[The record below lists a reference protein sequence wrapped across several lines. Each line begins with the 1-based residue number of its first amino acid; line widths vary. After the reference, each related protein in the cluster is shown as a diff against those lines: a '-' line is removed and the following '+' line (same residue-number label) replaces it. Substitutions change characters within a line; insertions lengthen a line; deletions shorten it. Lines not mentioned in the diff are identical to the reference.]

1 MQNKLRRI
9 LQKQDGIAILFVLC
23 LGALFVALAA
33 ALGYAASVLTANAN
47 SQLRE
52 QQAYQ
57 LAVSFSDVLEQE
69 LNTETSDFADF
80 INGTYMNS
88 VAYGTNIYTQES
100 GKTVINGPEEKPK
113 VAEEA
118 DKLTLTLQR
127 RPGTEADD
135 LTADIPIHYSDA
147 ENLAKKLTEMESTE
161 HTVKDLELD
170 ITVKAEKDG
179 VSYAYTVNYVRSAH
193 YDVYYTLNNDDTTHY
208 DWDPNERK
216 FYVDGDV
223 DGDKD
228 KDVKVTDTNNL
239 QVTLHYN
246 TTPKPTNITYTRGLR
261 SQKGAT

>member
-9 LQKQDGIAILFVLC
+9 LQKQDGIAILLVLC

-52 QQAYQ
+52 QQTYQ
-57 LAVSFSDVLEQE
+57 LAVSFSDVLEKE
-69 LNTETSDFADF
+69 LKDETSEFAKF
-80 INGTYMNS
+80 INDTYMNS

-100 GKTVINGPEEKPK
+100 GKTVMNGS
-113 VAEEA
+113 AAGTNAAGA

-127 RPGTEADD
+127 RPGAEADYLTAGVSIPYSNADD
-135 LTADIPIHYSDA
+135 LA
-147 ENLAKKLTEMESTE
+147 ETLSGKQSPEY
-161 HTVKDLELD
+161 TVKDLELD

-179 VSYAYTVNYVRSAH
+179 VNYAYTVNYVRSAH
-193 YDVYYTLNNDDTTHY
+193 YDVLYYTLDNDDATHY
-208 DWDPNERK
+208 TWDASDKK
-216 FYVDGDV
+216 FHAGAATVT
-223 DGDKD
+223 
-228 KDVKVTDTNNL
+228 VTDTNNP

-246 TTPKPTNITYTRGLR
+246 TNGKPTGVTYTRGVR

>member
-9 LQKQDGIAILFVLC
+9 LQKQDGIAILLVLC

-57 LAVSFSDVLEQE
+57 LAVSFSDVLEKE
-69 LNTETSDFADF
+69 LKDENSDFATF
-80 INGTYMNS
+80 INETYMKS

-100 GKTVINGPEEKPK
+100 GKTVMKSSEHKTTAE
-113 VAEEA
+113 EEA
-118 DKLTLTLQR
+118 DNLTLTLQR
-127 RPGTEADD
+127 RPGAEADD
-135 LTADIPIHYSDA
+135 LTAGRSIPYSNADD
-147 ENLAKKLTEMESTE
+147 LAKTLSEMESTE

-193 YDVYYTLNNDDTTHY
+193 YEVYYTLDEDTTHY
-208 DWDPNERK
+208 TWKATDKK
-216 FYVDGDV
+216 FHAVTGSDTV
-223 DGDKD
+223 E
-228 KDVKVTDTNNL
+228 VTDTNSP

-246 TTPKPTNITYTRGLR
+246 TTQPLTNITYTRGLR

>member
-9 LQKQDGIAILFVLC
+9 LQKQDGIAILLVLC

-57 LAVSFSDVLEQE
+57 LAVSFSDVLEKE
-69 LNTETSDFADF
+69 LNTETSEFADF

-100 GKTVINGPEEKPK
+100 GKTVIKSREKENDE
-113 VAEEA
+113 AGA

-127 RPGTEADD
+127 RPGAEADY
-135 LTADIPIHYSDA
+135 LTAGIPITYSDA
-147 ENLAKKLTEMESTE
+147 ENLAKTLTEMESIE

-179 VSYAYTVNYVRSAH
+179 VNYAYTVNYVRSAH
-193 YDVYYTLNNDDTTHY
+193 YDVLYYTLDNDDATHY
-208 DWDPNERK
+208 TWNASDKK
-216 FYVDGDV
+216 FHAGAATVD
-223 DGDKD
+223 
-228 KDVKVTDTNNL
+228 VTGANNPK
-239 QVTLHYN
+239 VTLHYN
-246 TTPKPTNITYTRGLR
+246 TTQKPTSLTLSLIHI
-261 SQKGAT
+261 

>member
-9 LQKQDGIAILFVLC
+9 LQKQDGIAILLVLC

-57 LAVSFSDVLEQE
+57 LAVSFSDVLEKE
-69 LNTETSDFADF
+69 LNTETSEFAKF
-80 INGTYMNS
+80 INDTYMNS

-100 GKTVINGPEEKPK
+100 GKTVIKSREKENDE
-113 VAEEA
+113 AGA

-127 RPGTEADD
+127 RPGAEADFLTAGIPIPYSDADD
-135 LTADIPIHYSDA
+135 LAKTLSDKDNA
-147 ENLAKKLTEMESTE
+147 T

-193 YDVYYTLNNDDTTHY
+193 YNVLYYTLDNDTMHYTWNAEEKKFHAGAKTVDVTGANN
-208 DWDPNERK
+208 PK
-216 FYVDGDV
+216 
-223 DGDKD
+223 
-228 KDVKVTDTNNL
+228 
-239 QVTLHYN
+239 VTLHYN
-246 TTPKPTNITYTRGLR
+246 TTQTPTDVTYTRGLR

>member
-9 LQKQDGIAILFVLC
+9 LQKQDGIAILLVLC

-69 LNTETSDFADF
+69 LKDKNSEFTKF
-80 INGTYMNS
+80 INDTYMYS

-100 GKTVINGPEEKPK
+100 GKTVMNGST
-113 VAEEA
+113 ADTNAANA

-127 RPGTEADD
+127 RPGTEADY
-135 LTADIPIHYSDA
+135 LTAGRSIPYGSADDLA
-147 ENLAKKLTEMESTE
+147 ETLLEMESPT

-170 ITVKAEKDG
+170 VTVKAEKDG

-193 YDVYYTLNNDDTTHY
+193 YEVSYYTLNNNDTTHY
-208 DWDPNERK
+208 TWNAEDKK
-216 FYVDGDV
+216 FHAGTTTVD
-223 DGDKD
+223 
-228 KDVKVTDTNNL
+228 VTGATPPT
-239 QVTLHYN
+239 VTLHYN

>member
-9 LQKQDGIAILFVLC
+9 LQKQDGIAILLVLC

-57 LAVSFSDVLEQE
+57 LAVSFSDVLEKE
-69 LNTETSDFADF
+69 LKDEDSSFATF
-80 INGTYMNS
+80 INDTYMYS

-100 GKTVINGPEEKPK
+100 GKTVMNGST
-113 VAEEA
+113 ADTNAANA

-127 RPGTEADD
+127 RPGTEADY
-135 LTADIPIHYSDA
+135 LTAGRSIPYGSA
-147 ENLAKKLTEMESTE
+147 EDLAKTLLEMKSST

-170 ITVKAEKDG
+170 VTVKAEKDG

-193 YDVYYTLNNDDTTHY
+193 YEVSYYTLNNNDTTHY
-208 DWDPNERK
+208 TWNAEDKK
-216 FYVDGDV
+216 FHAGATTVD
-223 DGDKD
+223 
-228 KDVKVTDTNNL
+228 VTGANNPT
-239 QVTLHYN
+239 VTLHYN
-246 TTPKPTNITYTRGLR
+246 TIPKPTNRTYTRGLR

>member
-9 LQKQDGIAILFVLC
+9 LQKQDGIAILLVLC

-69 LNTETSDFADF
+69 LKDETSKFAKF
-80 INGTYMNS
+80 INETYMTS

-100 GKTVINGPEEKPK
+100 GKTVIKSRKKENDEAG
-113 VAEEA
+113 A

-127 RPGTEADD
+127 RPGAEADFLTAGIPIPYSTADD
-135 LTADIPIHYSDA
+135 LA
-147 ENLAKKLTEMESTE
+147 ETLSGKQSPEY
-161 HTVKDLELD
+161 TVKDLELD

-193 YDVYYTLNNDDTTHY
+193 YNVLYYTLDNNDAMHYTWDAAKKTFSTGSTT
-208 DWDPNERK
+208 
-216 FYVDGDV
+216 VT
-223 DGDKD
+223 
-228 KDVKVTDTNNL
+228 VTDTNKP

>member
-9 LQKQDGIAILFVLC
+9 LQKQDGIAILLVLC

-69 LNTETSDFADF
+69 LNTETSEFAKF
-80 INGTYMNS
+80 INDTYMNS

-100 GKTVINGPEEKPK
+100 GKTVMNGS
-113 VAEEA
+113 AAGTNAAGA

-127 RPGTEADD
+127 RPGAEADD
-135 LTADIPIHYSDA
+135 LTAGIPIPYSDA
-147 ENLAKKLTEMESTE
+147 DDLAKTLSDKDNAT

-193 YDVYYTLNNDDTTHY
+193 YDVLYYTLDNDTMHYTWNAEEKKFHAGATT
-208 DWDPNERK
+208 
-216 FYVDGDV
+216 VT
-223 DGDKD
+223 
-228 KDVKVTDTNNL
+228 VTDTNKP

-246 TTPKPTNITYTRGLR
+246 TTQKPTGVTYTRGVR

>member
-9 LQKQDGIAILFVLC
+9 LQKQDGIAILLVLC

-57 LAVSFSDVLEQE
+57 LAVSFSDVLEKE
-69 LNTETSDFADF
+69 LENKDSEFTKF
-80 INGTYMNS
+80 INDAYMYS
-88 VAYGTNIYTQES
+88 VTYGTNIYTQES
-100 GKTVINGPEEKPK
+100 GKTVMNGST
-113 VAEEA
+113 ADTNAANA

-127 RPGTEADD
+127 RPGTEADY
-135 LTADIPIHYSDA
+135 LTEGIPITYGSADD
-147 ENLAKKLTEMESTE
+147 LAKTLSDIASST

-193 YDVYYTLNNDDTTHY
+193 YDVYYTLNNNGATHY
-208 DWDPNERK
+208 KWDPNERK
-216 FYVDGDV
+216 FYVDGD
-223 DGDKD
+223 GD
-228 KDVKVTDTNNL
+228 KDVKVTDTNNP
-239 QVTLHYN
+239 QVTLHYDTSRN
-246 TTPKPTNITYTRGLR
+246 PTNITYTRGLR

>member
-9 LQKQDGIAILFVLC
+9 LQKQDGIAILLVLC

-52 QQAYQ
+52 QQTYQ

-69 LNTETSDFADF
+69 LNKDSEFAKF
-80 INGTYMNS
+80 INKTYMNS

-100 GKTVINGPEEKPK
+100 GKTVMNGS
-113 VAEEA
+113 AAATNAAEA

-127 RPGTEADD
+127 RPGAEADYLTAGVSIPYNDADD
-135 LTADIPIHYSDA
+135 LATALSD
-147 ENLAKKLTEMESTE
+147 MDSTT

-193 YDVYYTLNNDDTTHY
+193 YDVLYYTLNNDDTTHY
-208 DWDPNERK
+208 TWDASDKK
-216 FYVDGDV
+216 FHAGAITVDVNDAN
-223 DGDKD
+223 KPA
-228 KDVKVTDTNNL
+228 
-239 QVTLHYN
+239 VTLHYDTN
-246 TTPKPTNITYTRGLR
+246 GTPTGVTYTRGLR

>member
-9 LQKQDGIAILFVLC
+9 LRKQDGIAILLVLC

-57 LAVSFSDVLEQE
+57 LAVSFSDVLEKE
-69 LNTETSDFADF
+69 LKDETSDFAKF
-80 INGTYMNS
+80 INDTYMNS

-100 GKTVINGPEEKPK
+100 GKTVMNGS
-113 VAEEA
+113 AAGTNAAAEA

-127 RPGTEADD
+127 RPGAEADD
-135 LTADIPIHYSDA
+135 LTAGIPISYSDA
-147 ENLAKKLTEMESTE
+147 DDLATTLSGMESTE

-193 YDVYYTLNNDDTTHY
+193 YNVLYYTLNNNDATHY
-208 DWDPNERK
+208 TWDATNKK
-216 FYVDGDV
+216 FHAGAETVD
-223 DGDKD
+223 
-228 KDVKVTDTNNL
+228 VTGENNP

-246 TTPKPTNITYTRGLR
+246 TTLKPTGVTYTRGVR

>member
-9 LQKQDGIAILFVLC
+9 LQKQDGIAILLVLC

-57 LAVSFSDVLEQE
+57 LAVSFSDVLEKE
-69 LNTETSDFADF
+69 LNKDSEFATF
-80 INGTYMNS
+80 INETYMNS

-100 GKTVINGPEEKPK
+100 GKTVMNGS
-113 VAEEA
+113 AAATNAAEA

-127 RPGTEADD
+127 RPGAEADYLTAGIPITYSDADD
-135 LTADIPIHYSDA
+135 L
-147 ENLAKKLTEMESTE
+147 AKTLSEMESTT

-193 YDVYYTLNNDDTTHY
+193 YDVLYYTLNNDDTTHY
-208 DWDPNERK
+208 TWNASDKK
-216 FYVDGDV
+216 FHAGAITVD
-223 DGDKD
+223 
-228 KDVKVTDTNNL
+228 VTDTYKPT
-239 QVTLHYN
+239 VTLHYDTN
-246 TTPKPTNITYTRGLR
+246 GTPTGVTYTRGLR

>member
-9 LQKQDGIAILFVLC
+9 LQKQDGIAILLVLC

-52 QQAYQ
+52 QQTYQ
-57 LAVSFSDVLEQE
+57 LAVSFSDVLEKE
-69 LNTETSDFADF
+69 LKDETSDFAKF
-80 INGTYMNS
+80 INDTYMYS

-100 GKTVINGPEEKPK
+100 GKTVMNGS
-113 VAEEA
+113 VAGTNAAGA

-127 RPGTEADD
+127 RPGAEADYLTAGVSIPYSNADD
-135 LTADIPIHYSDA
+135 LA
-147 ENLAKKLTEMESTE
+147 ETLSGKQSPEY
-161 HTVKDLELD
+161 TVKDLELD

-193 YDVYYTLNNDDTTHY
+193 YDVSYYTLNNDDTTHY
-208 DWDPNERK
+208 TWDASDKK
-216 FYVDGDV
+216 FHAGAITVDVNDAN
-223 DGDKD
+223 KPA
-228 KDVKVTDTNNL
+228 
-239 QVTLHYN
+239 VTLHYDTN
-246 TTPKPTNITYTRGLR
+246 GTPTGVTYTRGLR

>member
-9 LQKQDGIAILFVLC
+9 LQKQDGIAILLVLC

-52 QQAYQ
+52 QQTYQ
-57 LAVSFSDVLEQE
+57 LAVSFSDVLEKE
-69 LNTETSDFADF
+69 LKDENSEFAKF
-80 INGTYMNS
+80 INKTYMNS

-100 GKTVINGPEEKPK
+100 GKTVMNGS
-113 VAEEA
+113 VTGTNAAAEA

-127 RPGTEADD
+127 RPGAEADD
-135 LTADIPIHYSDA
+135 LTAGVSIPYNDADDLATALSD
-147 ENLAKKLTEMESTE
+147 MDSTT

-193 YDVYYTLNNDDTTHY
+193 YDVSYYTLDNDDATHY
-208 DWDPNERK
+208 TWNASDKK
-216 FYVDGDV
+216 FHAGAITVD
-223 DGDKD
+223 
-228 KDVKVTDTNNL
+228 VTGANTP

-246 TTPKPTNITYTRGLR
+246 TTQKPTDVTYTRGLR

>member
-9 LQKQDGIAILFVLC
+9 LQKQDGIAILLVLC

-57 LAVSFSDVLEQE
+57 LAVSFSDVLEKE
-69 LNTETSDFADF
+69 LNTETSEFADF

-100 GKTVINGPEEKPK
+100 GKTVMNGS
-113 VAEEA
+113 AAGTNAAGA

-127 RPGTEADD
+127 RPGAEADYLTAGIPIPYSTADD
-135 LTADIPIHYSDA
+135 LA
-147 ENLAKKLTEMESTE
+147 ETLSGKQSPE

-193 YDVYYTLNNDDTTHY
+193 YNVLYYTLDNNDAMHYTWDAAKKTFSAGSTT
-208 DWDPNERK
+208 
-216 FYVDGDV
+216 VT
-223 DGDKD
+223 
-228 KDVKVTDTNNL
+228 VTDTNNP

-246 TTPKPTNITYTRGLR
+246 TTQKPTGVTYTRGVR

>member
-9 LQKQDGIAILFVLC
+9 LQKQDGIAILLVLC

-52 QQAYQ
+52 QQTYQ

-69 LNTETSDFADF
+69 LNKDSEFAKF
-80 INGTYMNS
+80 INKTYMNS

-100 GKTVINGPEEKPK
+100 GKTVMNGS
-113 VAEEA
+113 ATGTNAAANA

-127 RPGTEADD
+127 RPGTEADY
-135 LTADIPIHYSDA
+135 LTAGRSIPYSDA
-147 ENLAKKLTEMESTE
+147 DDLAETLSEMKSST

-170 ITVKAEKDG
+170 VTVKAEKDG

-193 YDVYYTLNNDDTTHY
+193 YEVSYYTLNNNDTTHY
-208 DWDPNERK
+208 TWNAEDKK
-216 FYVDGDV
+216 FHAGTTTVD
-223 DGDKD
+223 
-228 KDVKVTDTNNL
+228 VTGADTP
-239 QVTLHYN
+239 QVTLHYD
-246 TTPKPTNITYTRGLR
+246 TTQKPTNITYTRGLR

>member
-9 LQKQDGIAILFVLC
+9 LQKQDGIAILLVLC

-52 QQAYQ
+52 QQTYQ

-69 LNTETSDFADF
+69 LNKDSEFATF
-80 INGTYMNS
+80 INDTYMNS

-100 GKTVINGPEEKPK
+100 GKTVMNGS
-113 VAEEA
+113 VTGTNTAGA

-127 RPGTEADD
+127 RPGAEADD
-135 LTADIPIHYSDA
+135 LTAGVSIPYNDADDLATALSD
-147 ENLAKKLTEMESTE
+147 MDSTT

-193 YDVYYTLNNDDTTHY
+193 YDVLYYTLNNDDTTHY
-208 DWDPNERK
+208 TWGASDKK
-216 FYVDGDV
+216 FHTGSTTVD
-223 DGDKD
+223 
-228 KDVKVTDTNNL
+228 VTGANNP
-239 QVTLHYN
+239 QVTLHYD
-246 TTPKPTNITYTRGLR
+246 TTQKPTGVTYTRGLR

>member
-9 LQKQDGIAILFVLC
+9 LQKQDGIAILLVLC

-52 QQAYQ
+52 QQTYQ

-69 LNTETSDFADF
+69 LNKDSEFAKF
-80 INGTYMNS
+80 INDTYMKS

-100 GKTVINGPEEKPK
+100 GKTVMNGS
-113 VAEEA
+113 AAGTNAAEA

-127 RPGTEADD
+127 RPGAEADYLTAGVSIPYSNADD
-135 LTADIPIHYSDA
+135 LATTLSDM
-147 ENLAKKLTEMESTE
+147 ECLT

-193 YDVYYTLNNDDTTHY
+193 YDVLYYTLDNDDATHY
-208 DWDPNERK
+208 TWDATNK
-216 FYVDGDV
+216 TFSAGSTTVD
-223 DGDKD
+223 
-228 KDVKVTDTNNL
+228 VTGANNP

>member
-57 LAVSFSDVLEQE
+57 LAVSFSDVLEKE
-69 LNTETSDFADF
+69 LKDETSDFAKF
-80 INGTYMNS
+80 INETYMNS

-100 GKTVINGPEEKPK
+100 GKTVMNGS
-113 VAEEA
+113 VTGTNAAGA
-118 DKLTLTLQR
+118 DSLTLTLQR
-127 RPGTEADD
+127 RPGAEADYLTAGVSIPYSNADD
-135 LTADIPIHYSDA
+135 LA
-147 ENLAKKLTEMESTE
+147 ETLSEMESTE

-179 VSYAYTVNYVRSAH
+179 VNYAYTVNYVRSAH
-193 YDVYYTLNNDDTTHY
+193 YNVLYYTLDNDNTTHY
-208 DWDPNERK
+208 TCDATNK
-216 FYVDGDV
+216 TFSAGSKTVT
-223 DGDKD
+223 
-228 KDVKVTDTNNL
+228 VTDTNKP

-246 TTPKPTNITYTRGLR
+246 TTEKPTGVTYTRGVR

>member
-9 LQKQDGIAILFVLC
+9 LQKQDGIAILLVLC

-57 LAVSFSDVLEQE
+57 LAVSFSDVLEKE
-69 LNTETSDFADF
+69 LNTETSDFAKF
-80 INGTYMNS
+80 INETYMNS

-100 GKTVINGPEEKPK
+100 GKTVMNGS
-113 VAEEA
+113 AAGTNAAAEA

-147 ENLAKKLTEMESTE
+147 ENLAKTLTEMESTE

-179 VSYAYTVNYVRSAH
+179 VSYAYTVN
-193 YDVYYTLNNDDTTHY
+193 
-208 DWDPNERK
+208 
-216 FYVDGDV
+216 
-223 DGDKD
+223 
-228 KDVKVTDTNNL
+228 
-239 QVTLHYN
+239 
-246 TTPKPTNITYTRGLR
+246 
-261 SQKGAT
+261 

>member
-9 LQKQDGIAILFVLC
+9 LQKQDGIAILLVLC

-69 LNTETSDFADF
+69 LKNKDSEFTKF
-80 INGTYMNS
+80 INDTYMYS

-100 GKTVINGPEEKPK
+100 GKTVMKSRENATDAAG
-113 VAEEA
+113 A
-118 DKLTLTLQR
+118 DNLTLTLQR
-127 RPGTEADD
+127 RPGTEADY
-135 LTADIPIHYSDA
+135 LTAGRSIPYSDA
-147 ENLAKKLTEMESTE
+147 DDLAKTLSEMKSST

-170 ITVKAEKDG
+170 VTVKAEKDG

-193 YDVYYTLNNDDTTHY
+193 YEVSYYTLNNNDATHY
-208 DWDPNERK
+208 DWDEEEKK
-216 FYVDGDV
+216 FCVGDIKVGVDDRP
-223 DGDKD
+223 
-228 KDVKVTDTNNL
+228 T
-239 QVTLHYN
+239 VTLHYN

>member
-9 LQKQDGIAILFVLC
+9 LQKQDGIAILLVLC

-52 QQAYQ
+52 QQTYQ

-69 LNTETSDFADF
+69 LNKDSEFATF
-80 INGTYMNS
+80 INDTYMNS

-100 GKTVINGPEEKPK
+100 GKTVMNGS
-113 VAEEA
+113 AAATNAAEA

-127 RPGTEADD
+127 RPGAEADYLTAGVSIPYSNADD
-135 LTADIPIHYSDA
+135 LATTLSGKQSPEY
-147 ENLAKKLTEMESTE
+147 
-161 HTVKDLELD
+161 TVKDLELD

-179 VSYAYTVNYVRSAH
+179 VSYAYTVNYVRRAH
-193 YDVYYTLNNDDTTHY
+193 YDVLYYTLDNDDATHY
-208 DWDPNERK
+208 NWDATNK
-216 FYVDGDV
+216 TFSAGSTT
-223 DGDKD
+223 
-228 KDVKVTDTNNL
+228 VTVNDTNKPT
-239 QVTLHYN
+239 VTLHYD
-246 TTPKPTNITYTRGLR
+246 TTQKPTGVTYTRGLR

>member
-9 LQKQDGIAILFVLC
+9 LQKQDGIAILLVLC

-69 LNTETSDFADF
+69 LKNKDSEFTKF
-80 INGTYMNS
+80 INDTYMYS

-100 GKTVINGPEEKPK
+100 GKTVMKSRENATDAAG
-113 VAEEA
+113 A

-127 RPGTEADD
+127 RPGTEADY
-135 LTADIPIHYSDA
+135 LTAGRSIPYSDA
-147 ENLAKKLTEMESTE
+147 DDLATALSEMESPT

-170 ITVKAEKDG
+170 VTVKAEKDG

-193 YDVYYTLNNDDTTHY
+193 YEVSYYTLNNNDATHY
-208 DWDPNERK
+208 TWDATNKTFRAGGTTVG
-216 FYVDGDV
+216 VDDRP
-223 DGDKD
+223 
-228 KDVKVTDTNNL
+228 T
-239 QVTLHYN
+239 VTLHYN

>member
-9 LQKQDGIAILFVLC
+9 LQKQDGIAILLVLC

-57 LAVSFSDVLEQE
+57 LAVSFSDVLEKE
-69 LNTETSDFADF
+69 LNTETSEFADF

-100 GKTVINGPEEKPK
+100 GKTVMNGS
-113 VAEEA
+113 AAGTNAAAEA

-127 RPGTEADD
+127 RPGAEADFLTAGIPIPYSTADD
-135 LTADIPIHYSDA
+135 LA
-147 ENLAKKLTEMESTE
+147 ETLSGKQSPEY
-161 HTVKDLELD
+161 TVKDLELD

-216 FYVDGDV
+216 FYVDR
-223 DGDKD
+223 DGD
-228 KDVKVTDTNNL
+228 KDVKVTDTNSP
-239 QVTLHYN
+239 QVTLHYDTN
-246 TTPKPTNITYTRGLR
+246 GTPTSLTYTRGLR

>member
-9 LQKQDGIAILFVLC
+9 LQKQDGIAILLVLC

-69 LNTETSDFADF
+69 LKDETSEFAKF
-80 INGTYMNS
+80 INDTYMNS

-100 GKTVINGPEEKPK
+100 GKTVMDGSAADTN
-113 VAEEA
+113 AAAEA

-127 RPGTEADD
+127 RPGTEADF
-135 LTADIPIHYSDA
+135 LTADIPITYSDA
-147 ENLAKKLTEMESTE
+147 ENLAKTLTEMESIE

-193 YDVYYTLNNDDTTHY
+193 YDVLYYTLDNDDATHY
-208 DWDPNERK
+208 TWNASDKK
-216 FYVDGDV
+216 FHAGAATVT
-223 DGDKD
+223 
-228 KDVKVTDTNNL
+228 VTDTYKPT
-239 QVTLHYN
+239 VTLHYN
-246 TTPKPTNITYTRGLR
+246 TTQKPTGVTYTRGVR

>member
-9 LQKQDGIAILFVLC
+9 LQKQDGIAILLVLC

-57 LAVSFSDVLEQE
+57 LAVSFSDVLEKE
-69 LNTETSDFADF
+69 LNTETSEFADF

-100 GKTVINGPEEKPK
+100 GKTVMNGS
-113 VAEEA
+113 AAGTNAAGA

-127 RPGTEADD
+127 RPGAEADY
-135 LTADIPIHYSDA
+135 LTAGIPITYSDA
-147 ENLAKKLTEMESTE
+147 ENLAKTLTEMESTE
-161 HTVKDLELD
+161 QTVKDLELD

-193 YDVYYTLNNDDTTHY
+193 YDVLYYTLDNDDATHY
-208 DWDPNERK
+208 TWNASDKK
-216 FYVDGDV
+216 FHAGAATVD
-223 DGDKD
+223 
-228 KDVKVTDTNNL
+228 VTGANNPK
-239 QVTLHYN
+239 VTLHYN
-246 TTPKPTNITYTRGLR
+246 TTQKPTGVTYTRGVR

>member
-9 LQKQDGIAILFVLC
+9 LQKQDGIAILLVLC

-57 LAVSFSDVLEQE
+57 LAVSFSDVLEKE
-69 LNTETSDFADF
+69 LKDETSDFAKF
-80 INGTYMNS
+80 INETYMNS

-100 GKTVINGPEEKPK
+100 GKTVMNGS
-113 VAEEA
+113 AAGTNAAAEA

-127 RPGTEADD
+127 RPGAEADYLTAGIPIPYSTADD
-135 LTADIPIHYSDA
+135 LA
-147 ENLAKKLTEMESTE
+147 ETLSGKQSPEY
-161 HTVKDLELD
+161 TVKDLELD

-179 VSYAYTVNYVRSAH
+179 VNYAYTVNYVRSAH
-193 YDVYYTLNNDDTTHY
+193 YDVLYYTLDNDDATHY
-208 DWDPNERK
+208 TWNASDKK
-216 FYVDGDV
+216 FHAGAATVD
-223 DGDKD
+223 
-228 KDVKVTDTNNL
+228 VTGANNPK
-239 QVTLHYN
+239 VTLHYN
-246 TTPKPTNITYTRGLR
+246 TNGKPTDVTYTRGVR

>member
-9 LQKQDGIAILFVLC
+9 LQKQDGIAILLVLC

-57 LAVSFSDVLEQE
+57 LAVSFSDVLEKE
-69 LNTETSDFADF
+69 LKDETSEFADF

-100 GKTVINGPEEKPK
+100 GKTVIKSREKENDE
-113 VAEEA
+113 AGA

-135 LTADIPIHYSDA
+135 LTADIPIPYSDA
-147 ENLAKKLTEMESTE
+147 ENLAETLSEMESPT

-179 VSYAYTVNYVRSAH
+179 VSYAYTVNYVRDAH
-193 YDVYYTLNNDDTTHY
+193 YNVYYTLDNNDATHY
-208 DWDPNERK
+208 RWDATGKK
-216 FYVDGDV
+216 FYVSRIYVSRIDEEG
-223 DGDKD
+223 
-228 KDVKVTDTNNL
+228 VKVTDTNKP

-246 TTPKPTNITYTRGLR
+246 TTQTPTDVTYTRGVR

>member
-9 LQKQDGIAILFVLC
+9 LQKQDGIAILLVLC

-52 QQAYQ
+52 QQTYQ
-57 LAVSFSDVLEQE
+57 LAVSFSDVLEKE
-69 LNTETSDFADF
+69 LNTETSEFAKF
-80 INGTYMNS
+80 INDTYMNS

-100 GKTVINGPEEKPK
+100 GKTVMNGS
-113 VAEEA
+113 AAATNAAAEA

-127 RPGTEADD
+127 RPGAEADYLTAGIPISYNDADD
-135 LTADIPIHYSDA
+135 LA
-147 ENLAKKLTEMESTE
+147 ETLTEMESPT

-193 YDVYYTLNNDDTTHY
+193 YEVSYYTLNNNDAMHYTWNAANKTFSAGSTT
-208 DWDPNERK
+208 
-216 FYVDGDV
+216 VT
-223 DGDKD
+223 
-228 KDVKVTDTNNL
+228 VTDTNKP

-246 TTPKPTNITYTRGLR
+246 TTQKPAGVTYTRGVR

>member
-9 LQKQDGIAILFVLC
+9 LQKQDGIAILLVLC

-57 LAVSFSDVLEQE
+57 LAVSFSDVLEKE
-69 LNTETSDFADF
+69 LKDETSEFAKF
-80 INGTYMNS
+80 INDTYMNS

-100 GKTVINGPEEKPK
+100 GKTVMNGS
-113 VAEEA
+113 AAGTNAAGA

-127 RPGTEADD
+127 RPGAEADYLTAGIPIPYSDADD
-135 LTADIPIHYSDA
+135 LA
-147 ENLAKKLTEMESTE
+147 ETLSGKQSPEY
-161 HTVKDLELD
+161 TVKDLELD

-193 YDVYYTLNNDDTTHY
+193 YDVLYYTLDNDDATHY
-208 DWDPNERK
+208 TWNASDKK
-216 FYVDGDV
+216 FHAGAATVD
-223 DGDKD
+223 
-228 KDVKVTDTNNL
+228 VTGANNPK
-239 QVTLHYN
+239 VTLHYN
-246 TTPKPTNITYTRGLR
+246 TTQKPTGVTYTRGLR

>member
-9 LQKQDGIAILFVLC
+9 LQKQDGIAILLVLC

-52 QQAYQ
+52 QQTYQ

-69 LNTETSDFADF
+69 LNKDSEFATF
-80 INGTYMNS
+80 INETYMNS

-100 GKTVINGPEEKPK
+100 GKTVMNGS
-113 VAEEA
+113 AAGTNAAGA

-127 RPGTEADD
+127 RPGAEADFLTAGVSIPYSNADD
-135 LTADIPIHYSDA
+135 LA
-147 ENLAKKLTEMESTE
+147 ETLSGMESPT

-193 YDVYYTLNNDDTTHY
+193 YDVLYYTLDNDDTTHY
-208 DWDPNERK
+208 TWNASDKK
-216 FYVDGDV
+216 FHAGAITVDV
-223 DGDKD
+223 N
-228 KDVKVTDTNNL
+228 DTNKPA
-239 QVTLHYN
+239 VTLHYDTN
-246 TTPKPTNITYTRGLR
+246 GTPTSLTYTRGLR

>member
-9 LQKQDGIAILFVLC
+9 LQKQDGIAILLVLC

-57 LAVSFSDVLEQE
+57 LAVSFSDVLEKE
-69 LNTETSDFADF
+69 LKDENREFAKF
-80 INGTYMNS
+80 INGTYMYS

-100 GKTVINGPEEKPK
+100 GKTVMNGS
-113 VAEEA
+113 AAGTNAAANA

-127 RPGTEADD
+127 RPGAEADD
-135 LTADIPIHYSDA
+135 LTAGRSIPYGSADD
-147 ENLAKKLTEMESTE
+147 LATALSEMESTE

-179 VSYAYTVNYVRSAH
+179 VSYAYTVNYVRSAP
-193 YDVYYTLNNDDTTHY
+193 YKVSYYTLNTDDTTHY
-208 DWDPNERK
+208 TWDAENKK
-216 FYVDGDV
+216 FKTITGDDTV
-223 DGDKD
+223 E
-228 KDVKVTDTNNL
+228 VTDAYKPT
-239 QVTLHYN
+239 VTLHYD
-246 TTPKPTNITYTRGLR
+246 TTQKPLTNITYTRGLR

>member
-9 LQKQDGIAILFVLC
+9 LQKQDGIAILLVLC

-57 LAVSFSDVLEQE
+57 LAVSFSDVLEKE
-69 LNTETSDFADF
+69 LKDETSEFADF

-100 GKTVINGPEEKPK
+100 GKTVMNGPEEKRK

-127 RPGTEADD
+127 RPGAEADD
-135 LTADIPIHYSDA
+135 LTADIPIPYSDA
-147 ENLAKKLTEMESTE
+147 ENLAKTLTEMESTE

-193 YDVYYTLNNDDTTHY
+193 YDVYYTLNNDDTTPY

-216 FYVDGDV
+216 FYVDE
-223 DGDKD
+223 DGD
-228 KDVKVTDTNNL
+228 KDVKVTDTNKPA
-239 QVTLHYN
+239 VTLHYDTN
-246 TTPKPTNITYTRGLR
+246 GTPTSLTYTRGVR

>member
-9 LQKQDGIAILFVLC
+9 LQKQDGIAILLVLC

-69 LNTETSDFADF
+69 LKNKDSEFAKF
-80 INGTYMNS
+80 INDTYMYS

-100 GKTVINGPEEKPK
+100 GKTVMKSRENATDAAG
-113 VAEEA
+113 A

-127 RPGTEADD
+127 RPGTEADY
-135 LTADIPIHYSDA
+135 LTAGRSVPYGSADD
-147 ENLAKKLTEMESTE
+147 LATALSEMKSST

-170 ITVKAEKDG
+170 VTVKAEKDG

-193 YDVYYTLNNDDTTHY
+193 YEVSYYTLNTDDTTHY
-208 DWDPNERK
+208 DWNEEEKK
-216 FYVDGDV
+216 FYAGSATVAV
-223 DGDKD
+223 N
-228 KDVKVTDTNNL
+228 DTSKPT
-239 QVTLHYN
+239 VTLHYN

>member
-9 LQKQDGIAILFVLC
+9 LQKQDGIAILLVLC

-57 LAVSFSDVLEQE
+57 LAVSFSDVLEKE
-69 LNTETSDFADF
+69 LNTETSEFADF

-100 GKTVINGPEEKPK
+100 GKTVINGS
-113 VAEEA
+113 AAGTNAAGA

-127 RPGTEADD
+127 RPGAEADY
-135 LTADIPIHYSDA
+135 LTAGIPITYSDA
-147 ENLAKKLTEMESTE
+147 ENLAKTLTEMESIE

-193 YDVYYTLNNDDTTHY
+193 YDVLYYTLDNDDATHY
-208 DWDPNERK
+208 TWNASDKK
-216 FYVDGDV
+216 FHAGAATVD
-223 DGDKD
+223 
-228 KDVKVTDTNNL
+228 VTGANNPK
-239 QVTLHYN
+239 VTLHYN
-246 TTPKPTNITYTRGLR
+246 TTQKPTGVTYTRGVR

>member
-9 LQKQDGIAILFVLC
+9 LQKQDGIAILLVLC

-69 LNTETSDFADF
+69 LSKDSKFATF
-80 INGTYMNS
+80 INKTYMNS

-100 GKTVINGPEEKPK
+100 GKTVMNGS
-113 VAEEA
+113 AAGTNAAAEA

-127 RPGTEADD
+127 RPGAEADFLTAGIPIPYSDADD
-135 LTADIPIHYSDA
+135 LAKTLSDKDNA
-147 ENLAKKLTEMESTE
+147 T

-193 YDVYYTLNNDDTTHY
+193 YNVLYYTLDNDDTTHY
-208 DWDPNERK
+208 TWNASDKK
-216 FYVDGDV
+216 FHAGAKTVD
-223 DGDKD
+223 
-228 KDVKVTDTNNL
+228 VTGANNPK
-239 QVTLHYN
+239 VTLHYN

>member
-9 LQKQDGIAILFVLC
+9 LQKQDGIAILLVLC

-57 LAVSFSDVLEQE
+57 LAVSFSDVLEKE
-69 LNTETSDFADF
+69 LNTETSEFAKF
-80 INGTYMNS
+80 INDTYMNS

-100 GKTVINGPEEKPK
+100 GKTVIKSREKENDE
-113 VAEEA
+113 AGA

-147 ENLAKKLTEMESTE
+147 ENLAETLSEMGSST

-170 ITVKAEKDG
+170 ITVQAEKDG

-193 YDVYYTLNNDDTTHY
+193 YNVLYYTLDNNDAMHYTWDAAKKMFSAGSTT
-208 DWDPNERK
+208 
-216 FYVDGDV
+216 VT
-223 DGDKD
+223 
-228 KDVKVTDTNNL
+228 VTDTNKP

-246 TTPKPTNITYTRGLR
+246 TTQKPTGVTYTRGVR